1 MSSPHQQAGGALGKC
16 LGGTG
21 HWTGTFVATPSL
33 ASPNLP
39 PCLTKPDEA
48 WRHLQSERVRAL
60 RLTTVRAVH
69 LPFDKRATSFVHA
82 SQPTPLVVS

>member
-60 RLTTVRAVH
+60 NQA
-69 LPFDKRATSFVHA
+69 
-82 SQPTPLVVS
+82 PTCDVTAIKARYRV